1 MRNSARKRLK
11 WSLQHVA
18 QAWPAD
24 KKHRCRAHKH
34 VRQTGPRVQ
43 AVLRVQPESSPQLG
57 HWYLEQIFLTSSPSG
72 KNAIQSKA
80 SHDNPFSPQMLTD
93 TERVPR
99 SWWRHQASQDCDAG
113 EKQHRWHVKAA
124 WQPEV
129 RMISGCR
136 RFGIYQLQLPSL
148 SFTFQ
153 RC

>member
-1 MRNSARKRLK
+1 MKNPHLHSKSGCTQECSIHCGYLSRSHMMRNSARKRLK

-72 KNAIQSKA
+72 KNAIQ
-80 SHDNPFSPQMLTD
+80 
-93 TERVPR
+93 
-99 SWWRHQASQDCDAG
+99 
-113 EKQHRWHVKAA
+113 
-124 WQPEV
+124 
-129 RMISGCR
+129 
-136 RFGIYQLQLPSL
+136 
-148 SFTFQ
+148 FQ
-153 RC
+153 RQATTTLFHPRCSLIPNGCPVPGGATRLLKIATQVKSSTVGT